1 MILHQL
7 EMLYRELQSGEFL
20 AKNVWANEDEE
31 RTAQDALKAAR
42 HTLKR
47 AANIKL
53 DAPQK
58 AALEHCET
66 ALELLAE
73 EIAEAEEIAAEKRH
87 YWQYRNG
94 E

>member
-1 MILHQL
+1 MILQQL

-20 AKNVWANEDEE
+20 ANNVWQNEDEE
-31 RTAQDALKAAR
+31 RTAKDALRAAR

-47 AANIKL
+47 AANMKL
-53 DAPQK
+53 SELGKQH
-58 AALEHCET
+58 LEYCET
-66 ALELLAE
+66 ALDLVAE
-73 EIAEAEEIAAEKRH
+73 QVAEMQERAAETRH